1 MQLRKLLLLAIL
13 ATFLFNSCKKDA
25 PFVPLFSL
33 NDDIT
38 LGKQV
43 KAEIA
48 ADPTQFPIA
57 SRSQYASAYAFLDGI
72 RNELLN
78 SSAIVYKDEFEW
90 ELFIIDNDTTL
101 NAFCT
106 PGGYIYVYTGLM
118 KYLDSKDEL
127 AGVIGHE
134 MAHADRRHTSR
145 SLQTRYGIS
154 TLLSVVLGK
163 DDNAL
168 KDIAG
173 GLYLLRNS
181 RDHEKEADEYSV
193 KYLCPTSYNA
203 AGAAGFFSK
212 LIADGYDCESSAFF
226 STHPNSCDRV
236 QKIQSEKTTLNC
248 SGNQTFSSEYATFKS
263 TLP

>member
-1 MQLRKLLLLAIL
+1 MQARKLILLATV
-13 ATFLFNSCKKDA
+13 ATLLFNSCKKDA
-25 PFVPLFSL
+25 PFVPLFSI

-48 ADPTQFPIA
+48 ADPTEFPIA

-78 SSAIVYKDEFEW
+78 SGKVVYKDEFEW

-118 KYLDSKDEL
+118 KYLDGKDEL
-127 AGVIGHE
+127 AGVLGHE

-145 SLQTRYGIS
+145 QLQTNYGVS
-154 TLLSVVLGK
+154 QLLSVVLGR
-163 DDNAL
+163 DDNLL
-168 KDIAG
+168 KQIAG
-173 GLYLLRNS
+173 GLYQLQNS
-181 RDHEKEADEYSV
+181 RSHEKEADEYSV

-236 QKIQSEKTTLNC
+236 QKIEAEKGTLNC
-248 SGNQTFSSEYATFKS
+248 TGNGTFDNEYAAFKN